1 MNTIKLELS
10 RLENAYF
17 SRVQLDYNA
26 DLIKEHANKGG
37 FPANSI
43 SEVKNIISPKTAD

>member
-1 MNTIKLELS
+1 MLQEIKV
-10 RLENAYF
+10 YC
-17 SRVQLDYNA
+17 VYNA
-26 DLIKEHANKGG
+26 DNAELIKEHANTGG